1 MADERMEST
10 GASFLAGL
18 LLGTLMGAAAAT
30 LLAPQPGTE
39 TRQMLAERSHL
50 LRRRMERMAS
60 DMQEGL
66 GEMTARV
73 KGSTPHSET
82 SQAAGPEG
90 SAPPEPGAN
99 G

>member
-1 MADERMEST
+1 MADERMDST

-18 LLGTLMGAAAAT
+18 LLGTLLGAAAAT
-30 LLAPQPGTE
+30 LLAPQPGNE
-39 TRQMLAERSHL
+39 TRQMLAERSL
-50 LRRRMERMAS
+50 VLRRRMERMAS

-73 KGSTPHSET
+73 KGAAPPSET
-82 SQAAGPEG
+82 GHAAGSEG
-90 SAPPEPGAN
+90 SAPPEPGTN